1 MKFGLVGI
9 NMGPCSTPG
18 AVARVAQA
26 AEVAGFES
34 VWAGEHVVLPE
45 PQVPPSPLPATFPM
59 LDPTVAFAF
68 IAGQTKTIRLG
79 TGIIILPQRNP
90 LVLAKELASLD
101 VLSHGRLIFGVGIG
115 YLKPEFDALGIPFED
130 KGPRTM
136 EYVQAMRAI
145 WSQPQ
150 PAYHGKFV
158 SFSGVQALPRPVQ
171 KPHPPIVF
179 GGMTSFAFRRAVS
192 HGNGWYGFALDLDG
206 TKKCLAGL
214 QEARQRSERPQEL
227 GELEISI
234 GPSVR
239 LDLETV
245 KRFADLGVQR
255 LILLPRRASDAELL
269 SLTLSEADMVD
280 FVKQTGD
287 TLIGRA

>member
-9 NMGPCSTPG
+9 NMGPCSTPA

-26 AEVAGFES
+26 AEAAGFES
-34 VWAGEHVVLPE
+34 LWAGEHVVLPE
-45 PQVPPSPLPATFPM
+45 PQVPPSLLPPTFPM

-68 IAGQTKTIRLG
+68 VAGQTRTIRLG

-115 YLKPEFDALGIPFED
+115 ALKPEFDALGIPFED
-130 KGPRTM
+130 KGPRTI
-136 EYVQAMRAI
+136 EYLQAMRAI

-179 GGMTSFAFRRAVS
+179 GGMTPFAFRRAVS
-192 HGNGWYGFALDLDG
+192 HGNGWYGFALDLKG
-206 TKKCLAGL
+206 TKQCLAGL
-214 QEARQRSERPQEL
+214 REAQQRSERPKEL
-227 GELEISI
+227 GALEISI
-234 GPSVR
+234 APSVR
-239 LDLETV
+239 LDLDTV
-245 KRFADLGVQR
+245 KRFADLGVHR
-255 LILLPRRASDAELL
+255 LILLPRRASDVELL
-269 SLTLSEADMVD
+269 SLTLSEGDVID